1 MKIQH
6 HRINANV
13 VVGLLVREF
22 RCSGTDVSAK
32 VLAMYAGTRTPS
44 MEPQWLAA
52 GLSQYFYGSMGE
64 SKESYTSIDWT
75 WNRDYLSALFWK
87 KQFYFAGIDYCI
99 WHFTFMAE
107 KREKR
112 GAL

>member
-1 MKIQH
+1 M
-6 HRINANV
+6 
-13 VVGLLVREF
+13 
-22 RCSGTDVSAK
+22 
-32 VLAMYAGTRTPS
+32 AGTILGGLFGQLLGQIPDGIDFCMTALFVIIF
-44 MEPQWLAA
+44 MDQWEKA
-52 GLSQYFYGSMGE
+52 
-64 SKESYTSIDWT
+64 KESYTSIDWT